1 MSINAAESYGSDYS
15 LESVLIE
22 SERLNKSVEARA
34 SVSDL
39 DVYEHLDKPYL
50 TATLSLLDTANIYA
64 QMDLLGAE
72 TVTMRVKSTREGARA
87 ITKKFIIT
95 KVIVSQKANESS
107 DLLIIHLIED
117 IAYFSNL
124 LNVNRSFTG
133 NAHDIIQ
140 KISENFLDNR
150 EVVLGNRNPKQNMK
164 LIVPNM
170 NPLEAMIWIKNK
182 AKTIE
187 GLPFYLFSSFT
198 NDNFWFVDLGTM
210 IEEPVINPKTPYRYG
225 SFATKTTD
233 ANVKRRIIGNYVQK
247 NVEDLYSIIEKGLIG
262 GHYEFI
268 DVLTNQQRVFHH
280 DIMLDALDPLIEKGI
295 IQRNQPNVSYSAD
308 YTYKEKAFNEYDSRS
323 ITRIGGNQAFRINE
337 EGSYFPSY
345 GESIEL
351 SDYKLYIMADAL
363 DQLMKKVPLIIDV
376 PGIDFIDGDKI
387 STIGC
392 TIRLEFPINLPNAA
406 SDVDQVDI
414 KKSGDYLI
422 FAARHRFK
430 VEKYD
435 LSLSCLK
442 LANYKSKA

>member
-1 MSINAAESYGSDYS
+1 MSISAAESYGSDYS

-72 TVTMRVKSTREGARA
+72 TVTIRIKSTREGARA

-95 KVIVSQKANESS
+95 KVIASQKANESS
-107 DLLIIHLIED
+107 DLLIIHLIQD

-170 NPLEAMIWIKNK
+170 NPLEAMIWVKNK

-363 DQLMKKVPLIIDV
+363 DQLMKKVPLTVDV

-392 TIRLEFPINLPNAA
+392 TIRLEFPVNLPNAA
-406 SDVDQVDI
+406 SDVDQVDV

>member
-72 TVTMRVKSTREGARA
+72 TVTIRVKSSREGARA

-95 KVIVSQKANESS
+95 KVIASQKANESS

-170 NPLEAMIWIKNK
+170 NPLEAMIWVKNK

-337 EGSYFPSY
+337 EGNYFPSY

-363 DQLMKKVPLIIDV
+363 DQLMKKVPLIVDV